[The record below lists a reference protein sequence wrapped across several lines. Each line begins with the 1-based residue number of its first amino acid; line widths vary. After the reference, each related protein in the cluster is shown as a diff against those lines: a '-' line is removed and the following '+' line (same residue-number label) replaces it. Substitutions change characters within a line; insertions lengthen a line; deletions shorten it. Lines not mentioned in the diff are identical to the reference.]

1 MKGEQ
6 FLYCPIMGKRVRV
19 SGEILTNTRQDFNM
33 SEKKGFCK
41 AGCQMYGMGCVLC
54 NVIW

>member
-6 FLYCPIMGKRVRV
+6 FLYCPVMGKRVRV

-54 NVIW
+54 NVI